1 MAERQLDNF
10 YCSEKFTWLSVDL
23 EKRQTFSCCAARP
36 QQINMNWVKQNPG
49 QLFNTPSL
57 QNERQ
62 QMLNN
67 MPVASCEDVCWKLE
81 RNDVLSRRQMLKSDV
96 ITHTNIQTTTPE
108 KLNIVLGSTCN
119 LTCSYCCKNYS
130 SAWRRDI
137 VEHGAYLDHERF
149 NLTAMD
155 QILSKISHK
164 EHQDSNAFQT
174 LATELETFSNVTEI
188 YISGGEPFLYNTLP
202 DLLNKLSERGSRI
215 VCFTG
220 MGIDSKRFSTQLQK
234 IINKDNL
241 DIAVSAETCNGLYEF
256 NRYGNS
262 WQNFLDNLDA
272 LKNQGFN
279 YHFSSVF
286 SNLTIFGLIDFV
298 KTFPDKIIRYQF
310 CGVPDFLNV
319 NVLDDTSKRLLV
331 RDLKAS
337 DIPFREDICEVISRP
352 CTEQQRKELSS
363 YLIEFARRRNLSLDV
378 YPSHFTSWI
387 FNAI

>member
-81 RNDVLSRRQMLKSDV
+81 KNDLLSRRQMLKSDV

-234 IINKDNL
+234 IINF
-241 DIAVSAETCNGLYEF
+241 VSYMEQNRETPGIN
-256 NRYGNS
+256 
-262 WQNFLDNLDA
+262 
-272 LKNQGFN
+272 
-279 YHFSSVF
+279 
-286 SNLTIFGLIDFV
+286 
-298 KTFPDKIIRYQF
+298 KTFRGDKYRMRSTHNLNSQTSSKKVRYIY
-310 CGVPDFLNV
+310 
-319 NVLDDTSKRLLV
+319 S
-331 RDLKAS
+331 
-337 DIPFREDICEVISRP
+337 
-352 CTEQQRKELSS
+352 
-363 YLIEFARRRNLSLDV
+363 
-378 YPSHFTSWI
+378 
-387 FNAI
+387 